1 MNEGNGQGAEA
12 QVEQSVPV
20 EEAGYS
26 VPPAGARTI
35 WDYEDLRKSVVRL
48 VDALFPFI
56 EKKLDREHGTTRWTM
71 IWMLA
76 ANCGV
81 TVLIT
86 AVVTFLTSEG
96 KMSADA
102 ATFVFGVLIGT
113 AFTSL
118 RGFFP
123 KL

>member
-1 MNEGNGQGAEA
+1 MSASNGQGAEMK
-12 QVEQSVPV
+12 VEQSVPV
-20 EEAGYS
+20 EEAGNT
-26 VPPAGARTI
+26 VPPSGVTTI
-35 WDYEDLRKSVVRL
+35 WDYEDFRKSFVRL
-48 VDALFPFI
+48 VDALVPFI
-56 EKKLDREHGTTRWTM
+56 ERKLDREHGTARWAM
-71 IWMLA
+71 KWMLI

-81 TVLIT
+81 VAGIAG
-86 AVVTFLTSEG
+86 AVVWLTHEG